1 MFSDH
6 RRFSVCRCGFEGRET
21 RQKGSLG
28 AKLTLPELWRSCR
41 KGECASRGVVFCCSL
56 RATAGNPNTTSPQ
69 PALEAPSLGP
79 PNPSTTNSQQ
89 NPEPK
94 SHSPK
99 KKAAA
104 HTTLGCPFLANA
116 HSPETKAPVTKMNI
130 GNEDTCKLHSFM
142 PQKMKAKWMSTR
154 CRRAPSFAKFA
165 LLSHL
170 SFSRCVTRTKFRKLE
185 CKSGLKVF

>member
-1 MFSDH
+1 MFLDH

-41 KGECASRGVVFCCSL
+41 KRECASRGVVFCCSL

-104 HTTLGCPFLANA
+104 HTTHRHEKKRPRSKPSKTPSTPTRSSNLKHLATNTN
-116 HSPETKAPVTKMNI
+116 PLNP
-130 GNEDTCKLHSFM
+130 
-142 PQKMKAKWMSTR
+142 
-154 CRRAPSFAKFA
+154 RA
-165 LLSHL
+165 L
-170 SFSRCVTRTKFRKLE
+170 
-185 CKSGLKVF
+185 